1 MAERILVV
9 DDEEIIRESLSFVLK
24 KEGYFVDEAENGKI
38 AYDMVLQDSYDLII
52 SDIEMPGM
60 KGTQLLD
67 EVKKINIQT
76 LIVIITAYG
85 SLETAI
91 SALRNGASDYILKPL
106 EFDELLIKI
115 RRLFRNEKSSYR
127 K

>member
-1 MAERILVV
+1 MSERILVV

-24 KEGYFVDEAENGKI
+24 KEGYFVEEAENGKI

-52 SDIEMPGM
+52 TDIEMPGM
-60 KGTQLLD
+60 KGTQLLE

-85 SLETAI
+85 SLETDI
-91 SALRNGASDYILKPL
+91 SAMIA
-106 EFDELLIKI
+106 IKI
-115 RRLFRNEKSSYR
+115 YIVKSMLSVIISR
-127 K
+127 SGNNSL